1 LRADSDRGTA
11 PDTSARGPS
20 AKGGSPGKPPRV
32 LANRYELGRAIA
44 RGGMAAVFL
53 GTDLVLGRKVA
64 IKILSPQFASD
75 QRFVARF
82 RREAKAAAGL
92 NHANVVSVFDTGAEG
107 NVHYIV
113 MEYVEGP
120 TLEAILGEEGPLTVA
135 RSLQI
140 AEGVC
145 RGLMAAHA
153 QGLVHRDVKPGN
165 VILDARE
172 LVKVADFGIARP
184 LDDAATLTATGVIG
198 TAAYLSPEQA
208 QGLPVDAR
216 SDLYSLGCLLY
227 EMLAGRPPFDGESAV
242 SVALKHVHA
251 EPRPLT
257 EANPAIPPALDALV
271 MRALTKSPENRHE
284 SAAALAGDLRRL
296 AGSLGVEHDAARGGR
311 AGHEPVSRHD
321 TAPLP
326 VDAPRGRGRRPSA
339 RAVVLFTA
347 LAVAGFLGGRIVLGD
362 PSEVPVPDVKLLRQ
376 GEAMRRLEGAGLQA
390 QVTASQSEDVRR
402 GLVVSQVPGPGQVA
416 QTGSRVRIV
425 VSLGPGSV
433 VVPDLVGRSLA
444 EAEEL
449 LAERGLRVQTGAEW
463 TSFEPPGTVILQVPS
478 PGTDVEPGSL
488 VGVVVSRGVPEESDD
503 D

>member
-1 LRADSDRGTA
+1 
-11 PDTSARGPS
+11 
-20 AKGGSPGKPPRV
+20 
-32 LANRYELGRAIA
+32 
-44 RGGMAAVFL
+44 MAAVFL

-120 TLEAILGEEGPLTVA
+120 TLEAILREEGPLTVA
-135 RSLQI
+135 RSLRI
-140 AEGVC
+140 AECVC
-145 RGLMAAHA
+145 RGLTAAHA
-153 QGLVHRDVKPGN
+153 QGLVHRDVTPGN
-165 VILDARE
+165 LILDPRG

-242 SVALKHVHA
+242 AVAFKHVHE
-251 EPRPLT
+251 EPVPLT
-257 EANPAIPPALDALV
+257 EVNPAIPPALEALV
-271 MRALTKSPENRHE
+271 MRALTKAPQDRQE
-284 SAAALAGDLRRL
+284 SAAALADDLRRV
-296 AGSLGVEHDAARGGR
+296 AGTLGVEQESARGGR
-311 AGHEPVSRHD
+311 VGAEGSSGRD
-321 TAPLP
+321 TSPLVP
-326 VDAPRGRGRRPSA
+326 TVAPRGRRRPRVRS
-339 RAVVLFTA
+339 VVLLAA
-347 LAVAGFLGGRIVLGD
+347 LAVAGFLGGRNMLVG

-376 GEAMRRLEGAGLQA
+376 GEAVRLLAGAGLRTR
-390 QVTASQSEDVRR
+390 VTASQSEDVRR
-402 GLVVSQVPGPGQVA
+402 GLVVSQVPGPGGVA
-416 QTGSRVRIV
+416 ESGSSVRIV
-425 VSLGPGSV
+425 VSLGPSSV

-449 LAERGLRVQTGAEW
+449 LAQRGLRVQTGAEW
-463 TSFEPPGTVILQVPS
+463 PSFEPPGTVILQVPS
-478 PGTDVEPGSL
+478 PGTDVEHGSL
-488 VGVVVSRGVPEESDD
+488 VGVVVSRGFPEEGDD

>member
-1 LRADSDRGTA
+1 MRAEGKRERR
-11 PDTSARGPS
+11 PDISKEGPS
-20 AKGGSPGKPPRV
+20 ADRKGPGKPARI
-32 LANRYELGRAIA
+32 LTNRYEVGSAIA

-53 GTDLVLGRKVA
+53 GTDLVLGRRVA

-82 RREAKAAAGL
+82 RREAKSAAGL

-113 MEYVEGP
+113 MEYVEGR
-120 TLEAILGEEGPLTVA
+120 TLEDILREEGPLTVA
-135 RSLQI
+135 RSLRI

-145 RGLMAAHA
+145 RGLAAAHA

-208 QGLPVDAR
+208 QGLSVDAR

-271 MRALTKSPENRHE
+271 MRALTKSPEDRHE
-284 SAAALAGDLRRL
+284 SAAALAGDLRRV
-296 AGSLGVEHDAARGGR
+296 AGTLGVEQEARRGGR
-311 AGHEPVSRHD
+311 PGAQASSRTD
-321 TAPLP
+321 TSPLVP
-326 VDAPRGRGRRPSA
+326 AVAPRRRPRPTA
-339 RAVVLFTA
+339 RSVVLLIA
-347 LAVAGFLGGRIVLGD
+347 LAISGFLGGRILLGGQ
-362 PSEVPVPDVKLLRQ
+362 SEVPVPDVKLLRQ

-402 GLVVSQVPGPGQVA
+402 GLVVSQVPGPGRVA
-416 QTGSRVRIV
+416 ESGSSVRIV
-425 VSLGPGSV
+425 VSLGPSSV
-433 VVPDLVGRSLA
+433 VVPELVGRSLA
-444 EAEEL
+444 EAKEL
-449 LAERGLRVQTGAEW
+449 LAQRGLRVQTGPEW
-463 TSFEPPGTVILQVPS
+463 PSLEPPGTVILQVPS
-478 PGTDVEPGSL
+478 AGTDVERGSL
-488 VGVVVSRGVPEESDD
+488 VGVVVSRGFPEEMDD

>member
-1 LRADSDRGTA
+1 
-11 PDTSARGPS
+11 
-20 AKGGSPGKPPRV
+20 
-32 LANRYELGRAIA
+32 
-44 RGGMAAVFL
+44 MAAVFR
-53 GTDLVLGRKVA
+53 GADLVLGRTVA

-113 MEYVEGP
+113 MEYVEGA
-120 TLEAILGEEGPLTVA
+120 TLEAILRAEGPLTVA
-135 RSLQI
+135 RSLEI

-145 RGLMAAHA
+145 RGLAAAHA

-165 VILDARE
+165 VILDARG

-184 LDDAATLTATGVIG
+184 LDDAATATATGGIG

-208 QGLPVDAR
+208 QGLRVDAR
-216 SDLYSLGCLLY
+216 SDLYSVGCLLY
-227 EMLAGRPPFDGESAV
+227 EMLAGSPPFEGETPV
-242 SVALKHVHA
+242 TVAFKHVHA
-251 EPRPLT
+251 EPLPLT
-257 EANPAIPPALDALV
+257 EANPAIPSALEDLV
-271 MRALTKSPENRHE
+271 MRALAKSPQDRPD
-284 SAAALAGDLRRL
+284 SAAALAGDLRRV
-296 AGSLGVEHDAARGGR
+296 AGSLGVSHRAARGGGT
-311 AGHEPVSRHD
+311 GHEPASPQG

-326 VDAPRGRGRRPSA
+326 VGAPRGRGGRSRS
-339 RAVVLFTA
+339 RTVLLFTA
-347 LAVAGFLGGRIVLGD
+347 LAVAGFLGGRMVLGE
-362 PSEVPVPDVKLLRQ
+362 PSQVPVPEVKLLRQ
-376 GEAMRRLEGAGLQA
+376 GEALRRLEGAGLRA
-390 QVTASQSEDVRR
+390 RVTASQSEDVRR

-416 QTGSRVRIV
+416 ERGTRVRIV
-425 VSLGPGSV
+425 LSLGPGNV

-449 LAERGLRVQTGAEW
+449 VAERGLRVETGAEW
-463 TSFEPPGTVILQVPS
+463 PSFEPAGTVILQVPS

-488 VGVVVSRGVPEESDD
+488 VGIVVSGGVPEESDD

>member
-1 LRADSDRGTA
+1 
-11 PDTSARGPS
+11 
-20 AKGGSPGKPPRV
+20 
-32 LANRYELGRAIA
+32 
-44 RGGMAAVFL
+44 MAAVFL

-92 NHANVVSVFDTGAEG
+92 NHANVVSVFDTGSEG

-120 TLEAILGEEGPLTVA
+120 TLETTLREEGPLTVA
-135 RSLQI
+135 RSLRI

-145 RGLMAAHA
+145 RGLTAAHT

-165 VILDARE
+165 VILDERGM
-172 LVKVADFGIARP
+172 VKVADFGIARP

-227 EMLAGRPPFDGESAV
+227 EMLAGRPPFEGESAV
-242 SVALKHVHA
+242 AVAFKHVHE
-251 EPRPLT
+251 EPLPLT
-257 EANPAIPPALDALV
+257 EVNPAIPPTLDALV
-271 MRALTKSPENRHE
+271 LQALAKSPEDRPE
-284 SAAALAGDLRRL
+284 SAAALADELRRV
-296 AGSLGVEHDAARGGR
+296 AGSLGVERETDRRRPATDVASRG
-311 AGHEPVSRHD
+311 E
-321 TAPLP
+321 TTPLP
-326 VDAPRGRGRRPSA
+326 GVPSRSRRRHPRMG
-339 RAVVLFTA
+339 AVLLLTA
-347 LAVAGFLGGRIVLGD
+347 LALVGFLVGRGLLGEL
-362 PSEVPVPDVKLLRQ
+362 SEVSVPDVKLLPQ
-376 GEAMRRLEGAGLQA
+376 GQAVRLLAGAGLRA
-390 QVTASQSEDVRR
+390 QVTTSQSADVRR
-402 GLVVSQVPGPGQVA
+402 GLVLSQVPGPGRVA
-416 QTGSRVRIV
+416 ESGSSVRIV
-425 VSLGPGSV
+425 VSLGPASV
-433 VVPDLVGRSLA
+433 VVPDLVGRSVA

-463 TSFEPPGTVILQVPS
+463 PSVEPPGTVILQIPS
-478 PGTDVEPGSL
+478 TGTDVERRSL
-488 VGVVVSRGVPEESDD
+488 VGIVVSRGFPEETDD